1 MSPRDELKRLI
12 LEKGVVKGKPIIL
25 SATRMSNFYFNMRPI
40 ALDPVGCKLITEVM
54 LPKIKQYNADCVGG
68 TEDSSLPIISS
79 ICAIGGIPG
88 FFVRKQAQ
96 KYGLREQIEGN
107 LGKRAVLV
115 DDVATSGESLLNVA
129 KTLRETGCEVEHA
142 IVIIDLLEGAKER
155 LSSYGINLESIFD
168 RDDFN
173 L

>member
-1 MSPRDELKRLI
+1 MSSRDELKRLI
-12 LEKGVVKGKPIIL
+12 IEKGVVRGKPIIL
-25 SATRMSNFYFNMRPI
+25 SSTRMSNFYFNIRPI
-40 ALDPVGCKLITEVM
+40 ALDPTGCKLIAETM

-68 TEDSSLPIISS
+68 TEDSSLPLISA
-79 ICAIGGIPG
+79 ICALGGIPG
-88 FFVRKQAQ
+88 FFVRKQVP

-129 KTLRETGCEVEHA
+129 KTVREAGCVVEHA
-142 IVIIDLLEGAKER
+142 VTIVDLLEGASER
-155 LSSYGINLESIFD
+155 LASYGIKLESIFD
-168 RDDFN
+168 REDFA